1 MRIVV
6 NRLLHVNKIVTTP
19 FLHSRLNIKTS
30 LRHPSINNPA
40 ALNSIRLLCFDYH
53 SSGTKRYLTTM
64 SVGHETVL
72 ERPAQLAIQIFNEAV
87 ESVKPKN
94 LLKEK
99 FKLENESDIII
110 SDGDGKV
117 TKIDLKNY
125 NKVYVV
131 GKYQFIIRL
140 IVRLRCNYMNTI
152 F

>member
-1 MRIVV
+1 
-6 NRLLHVNKIVTTP
+6 
-19 FLHSRLNIKTS
+19 
-30 LRHPSINNPA
+30 
-40 ALNSIRLLCFDYH
+40 
-53 SSGTKRYLTTM
+53 M